1 MGVTEV
7 FYDNAS
13 NKQFSISQVIIA
25 STILY
30 LDVSKYLAVFST
42 VYISLLMLWES
53 GFGILWGGV
62 SIIS

>member
-42 VYISLLMLWES
+42 VYICQFTLLMLWES
-53 GFGILWGGV
+53 GFEIL
-62 SIIS
+62 

>member
-13 NKQFSISQVIIA
+13 NKQFSISQAIIA

-53 GFGILWGGV
+53 GFEIL
-62 SIIS
+62 